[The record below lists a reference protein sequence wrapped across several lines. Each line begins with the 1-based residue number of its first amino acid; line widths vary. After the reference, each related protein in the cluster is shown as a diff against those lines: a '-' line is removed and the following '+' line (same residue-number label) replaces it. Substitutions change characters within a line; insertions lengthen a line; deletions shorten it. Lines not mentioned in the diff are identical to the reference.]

1 MVYRFIRFVAVL
13 LLAASLAACGSRI
26 NQSDFDKVQNGM
38 TKEEVA
44 AILGSPTETSS
55 INIGGLSGTA
65 STWKSDSG
73 EISIQFVNNR
83 VQAKQFIKAGK

>member
-1 MVYRFIRFVAVL
+1 MVYRFSRFVAVL
-13 LLAASLAACGSRI
+13 LLAASLSACGSKI
-26 NQSDFDKVQNGM
+26 NQSNFDKVQNGM